1 MLDTFIFLLYNS
13 IVIMD
18 IYDFSELFSI
28 YKGLLTEKQADV
40 FSLHAECDLSLGE
53 ISEIKN
59 VSRQGVSDT
68 INKTKEILLGYEEKL
83 GLLTK
88 KRQLQNI
95 QKRVSDDIKEE
106 INLIIGD

>member
-1 MLDTFIFLLYNS
+1 MLDTFIFLLYNQL
-13 IVIMD
+13 VIMD

-40 FSLHAECDLSLGE
+40 FSLYSECDLSLGE

-68 INKTKEILLGYEEKL
+68 INKTKEILLNYEEKL

-95 QKRVSDDIKEE
+95 QKKVSDEIKEE